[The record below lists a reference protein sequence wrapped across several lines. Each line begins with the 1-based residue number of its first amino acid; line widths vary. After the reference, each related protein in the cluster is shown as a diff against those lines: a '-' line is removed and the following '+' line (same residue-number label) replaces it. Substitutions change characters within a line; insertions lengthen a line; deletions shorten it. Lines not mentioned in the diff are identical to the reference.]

1 MCIAR
6 VGQVLG
12 STGGKATVEFF
23 DGRSLA
29 NVDVSMV
36 GAKKGAYVEV
46 FGNLAL
52 SELTAADARSRK
64 KAWIEVQRAVVLA
77 RAEARRR

>member
-6 VGQVLG
+6 VGRVLG
-12 STGGKATVEFF
+12 ASGGRATVEFF
-23 DGRSLA
+23 DGRSLES
-29 NVDVSMV
+29 VDVSMI
-36 GAKKGAYVEV
+36 GAKKGAFVEV

-64 KAWIEVQRAVVLA
+64 KAWREVQKAVVVA
-77 RAEARRR
+77 RAEAIRR